1 MNTVHLGIEQWS
13 KQQNYGMKPIVNGTN
28 RSDRWLG
35 GFVQICDISRA
46 IEMDLTLWKKG
57 FEDWMMDMGGSING
71 GTQTGW
77 YIMENPVKID
87 DLGVP
92 LFKETSIWGDMSLP
106 KNVPERSNGESWC
119 SH

>member
-13 KQQNYGMKPIVNGTN
+13 KQHNYDMKPIVNGTN

-57 FEDWMMDMGGSING
+57 FEDWLMDIYR
-71 GTQTGW
+71 W
-77 YIMENPVKID
+77 
-87 DLGVP
+87 
-92 LFKETSIWGDMSLP
+92 FA
-106 KNVPERSNGESWC
+106 
-119 SH
+119 H